1 MLVAVEVALIML
13 RESLVLEDAAVVEMA
28 PQRII
33 LEKLEQLILA
43 AVAAAGVLVAL
54 TLEVAVEL
62 QIDQLTLVVLAAQ
75 A

>member
-43 AVAAAGVLVAL
+43 AVAAAGVV
-54 TLEVAVEL
+54 
-62 QIDQLTLVVLAAQ
+62 VVLLGMVAQAAQ

>member
-43 AVAAAGVLVAL
+43 AVAAAGVEMELLGMVA
-54 TLEVAVEL
+54 
-62 QIDQLTLVVLAAQ
+62 QAAQ